1 MKNWTRWQ
9 SWVALVAGVYALLS
23 PIWTN
28 TDTRATWTM
37 VVLGVVIAAAALWS
51 MSRPADPSADYA
63 LVILGVLLFISPWV
77 MGFDTMDGLA
87 LTAWIAGVVTA
98 LSGVLAV
105 PQIDQRMHHR
115 SITH

>member
-9 SWVALVAGVYALLS
+9 DWVALIAGVYALLS
-23 PIWTN
+23 PIWTD
-28 TDTRATWTM
+28 TDTTATWTM

-51 MSRPADPSADYA
+51 MNRPADASADYA

-98 LSGVLAV
+98 LSGILAM
-105 PQIDQRMHHR
+105 PQIEQRMHHGP
-115 SITH
+115 ITH